1 MEQKALYSAIKEAG
15 FSVVMFEDHPQFFG
29 NWRAIFKRRSQTY
42 EVVSDNREGW
52 LSLWRLEDK
61 QGVRLFE
68 VESTRLG
75 QDQELAQLIQWLAH
89 VKGGEHAV

>member
-1 MEQKALYSAIKEAG
+1 MEQKALYSAIQEAG

-68 VESTRLG
+68 VESTPLG
-75 QDQELAQLIQWLAH
+75 QDQVLAQFIQWLAH
-89 VKGGEHAV
+89 VKGEEHAV

>member
-1 MEQKALYSAIKEAG
+1 MEQTALYSAIQEAG

-42 EVVSDNREGW
+42 EVVGDNREGW

-68 VESTRLG
+68 VESMRLG
-75 QDQELAQLIQWLAH
+75 QDQELAQLIRWLTD
-89 VKGGEHAV
+89 VKGEERAV

>member
-1 MEQKALYSAIKEAG
+1 MEQTALYSAIQEAG

-29 NWRAIFKRRSQTY
+29 NWRAIFKRRGQTY

-75 QDQELAQLIQWLAH
+75 HDQELAQLIQWLAN
-89 VKGGEHAV
+89 VKGDECAV

>member
-1 MEQKALYSAIKEAG
+1 MERTALYTAIQEAG
-15 FSVVMFEDHPQFFG
+15 FSVVMFEDHPKFFG
-29 NWRAIFKRRSQTY
+29 NWRAIFKRRRQTY

-68 VESTRLG
+68 VESTKLVH
-75 QDQELAQLIQWLAH
+75 DQELALLIQWLAH
-89 VKGGEHAV
+89 VKGDEHDV